1 MAVNDFTGKNIKDT
15 YPRLVQTDGTN
26 LADGTGSILPLTF
39 EGNNVKISGSLIA
52 NEYVVSSSVTNI
64 SIATLSGSTTFGD
77 SSDDTHT
84 FTGNITAS
92 GDISASGN
100 IHGRDRHLKDL
111 SSLVW
116 DSGADN
122 QTVFAL
128 AANHNLQIYSG
139 STKTVNIDASAG
151 HITASGNISAS
162 GDLIASSSL
171 TLGAPLS
178 KIIGPGGNDFM
189 ALGVDNIDI
198 FINGGEVINIDNDS
212 INLNSSAQAINTTI
226 TSDDATHLVMADA
239 TNNAVRLNNHI
250 IMSPGAPTD
259 YTNRLLVS
267 GSTHFTGSNSHIT
280 ASGNIRVAD
289 ASNQPT
295 IINSNGIEFNPNGN
309 ANGTN
314 FRVDDTNM
322 RVAINSVE
330 FEVSANK
337 IELGVAANQHVTAS
351 GNISSSGEIIAASG
365 SFEMIHGG
373 TF

>member
-1 MAVNDFTGKNIKDT
+1 MAVKLTGQNIKDT
-15 YPRLVQTDGTN
+15 YQQLIHSPEGSLVY
-26 LADGTGSILPLTF
+26 DGTGSLLPLKF

-92 GDISASGN
+92 GDISASGT
-100 IHGRDRHLKDL
+100 I
-111 SSLVW
+111 
-116 DSGADN
+116 
-122 QTVFAL
+122 
-128 AANHNLQIYSG
+128 SG
-139 STKTVNIDASAG
+139 SKG
-151 HITASGNISAS
+151 HFGTITLGTRLNANQIGANGNVGNTEYGYLNNLTGNIQTQF
-162 GDLIASSSL
+162 DNL
-171 TLGAPLS
+171 T
-178 KIIGPGGNDFM
+178 N
-189 ALGVDNIDI
+189 V
-198 FINGGEVINIDNDS
+198 
-212 INLNSSAQAINTTI
+212 
-226 TSDDATHLVMADA
+226 
-239 TNNAVRLNNHI
+239 
-250 IMSPGAPTD
+250 
-259 YTNRLLVS
+259 
-267 GSTHFTGSNSHIT
+267 TGSYAVTSSNVLFGNIT

-322 RVAINSVE
+322 KVAINSVE